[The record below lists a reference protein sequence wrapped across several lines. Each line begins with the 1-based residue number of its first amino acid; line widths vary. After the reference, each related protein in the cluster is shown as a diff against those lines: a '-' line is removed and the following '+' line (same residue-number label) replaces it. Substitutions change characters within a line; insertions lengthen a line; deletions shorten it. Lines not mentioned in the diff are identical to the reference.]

1 MTLTAFHVTA
11 FKKMSLHDLV
21 SRNYK
26 KAAVE
31 ERPENR
37 HDDREKKVKEGR
49 ESIVTHDVAS
59 WGGRKTGKA
68 VALDLFEDWHEW
80 QDDYAREQEEYEAE
94 EEAAAHYAEGTGGE
108 EEEGGRYY
116 HRQPSR
122 HHSIDWSEY
131 LPQPVYPYPLSVPAG
146 PQGEELGGDQVQYG
160 DYPTLYDPSFTYP
173 PGYADDDAEATMEVA
188 KWTDGVD
195 GADGAEEHGW
205 TGFSAADWTTWGLP
219 DDQSRIADGNGW
231 GEAEAEAEA
240 DGDGNSWGQPTDQ
253 DPNALP
259 SACPFCGSLWADS
272 ESLTAHA
279 LAAHNAHL
287 G

>member
-1 MTLTAFHVTA
+1 MALTAFHGTA

-31 ERPENR
+31 ERPENQ
-37 HDDREKKVKEGR
+37 HDDREKKVKQGR
-49 ESIVTHDVAS
+49 ESIVAHDVAA
-59 WGGRKTGKA
+59 WGGRKMGKA

-94 EEAAAHYAEGTGGE
+94 EEAAANYG
-108 EEEGGRYY
+108 EEGGHNY
-116 HRQPSR
+116 HHQPNR
-122 HHSIDWSEY
+122 HHSIDWGEY

-146 PQGEELGGDQVQYG
+146 PHGEELGADQVQYG

-173 PGYADDDAEATMEVA
+173 PGYADDDAAEATPEVA
-188 KWTDGVD
+188 TWTDEV
-195 GADGAEEHGW
+195 AGAEEHGW
-205 TGFSAADWTTWGLP
+205 TGVSAADWATWGQP
-219 DDQSRIADGNGW
+219 GDQSADGAGW
-231 GEAEAEAEA
+231 GETEAEA
-240 DGDGNSWGQPTDQ
+240 DGNSWGEPTDR

-272 ESLTAHA
+272 DSLTAHA